1 MAHTARHAIPILRAT
16 AGRSECVQLGATGAF
31 GRPAYS
37 CTCVQYVSRQYVM
50 TPRAPAVYRISIV
63 AALKALAAT
72 PAGKRLRVAPE
83 HILLQAAKNLKQVV
97 VTIVHIDDVL
107 LPTM

>member
-1 MAHTARHAIPILRAT
+1 
-16 AGRSECVQLGATGAF
+16 
-31 GRPAYS
+31 
-37 CTCVQYVSRQYVM
+37 M

-97 VTIVHIDDVL
+97 VTIVHTARHIDDVL
-107 LPTM
+107 LPTA